1 MAAANLG
8 TNVVWKTS
16 EDMAGRDTDA
26 RSVPATSA
34 QTKIFISLVIVL
46 GWIELAYGLLQWRSD
61 PAGFLVY
68 LAVVCLLSGWKLQLP
83 GVTATLPV
91 NFVFALIGIV
101 SLHLPEVLAAI
112 CTAVLVQHLRQSAK
126 EPHVE
131 HVLFDMASAS
141 LAITASYQIFH
152 STWLRNLPLEVPV
165 LLAVL
170 GCAYFAIT
178 TLLAASYV
186 ALTEEN
192 SIRQVWRKL
201 YLWAF
206 PFSLLA
212 AATAGLFEV
221 AKQHLGLQTSLLVV
235 PVAFLV
241 FGTYR
246 KYLSRMEEEKKRA
259 NETAAIHLRTIESL
273 ALAIE
278 AKDHTTHDHLQRVQT
293 YAVEIAKEMN
303 LTDSELEAVRAASL
317 LHDIGKLAVPE
328 HIVCKPGKLTPEEF
342 EKMKVHPVVGAEI
355 LARAH
360 FPYPVV
366 PIVRSHHEK
375 WDGSGYPDGLRGTE
389 IPLGAR
395 ILAVVDC
402 LDALASDRQYR
413 RALPLGKA
421 MEMVAEQAGVSFD
434 PEVVWILQRRYIE
447 LEQKARGIP
456 SESLSLSTDVKI
468 ERGAAPAAGFE
479 EAADPGFLPASPLAG
494 WGALFQVLETLPGLL
509 APREVFA
516 LFTGRLQELIPCDG
530 VAVYMRCDDTLVPQ
544 LACGVYADA
553 LSSVKI
559 SVGDG
564 LPGWVAANGRPILN
578 GHPSVNA
585 GEKTGLRSAL
595 AVPLEGEQE
604 ITGVLALYRSQAD
617 AFSAGDLQHL
627 MALGPLLGH
636 VVESCRTQSQ
646 RGRNNVV
653 PIASQT
659 APRTRGLRQEMVT
672 V

>member
-1 MAAANLG
+1 
-8 TNVVWKTS
+8 
-16 EDMAGRDTDA
+16 MAGTDMDA
-26 RSVPATSA
+26 RAALARSA
-34 QTKIFISLVIVL
+34 QTKIFISLVVVL
-46 GWIELAYGLLQWRSD
+46 GWVELVYGLLQWRFD
-61 PAGFLVY
+61 PASFLVY
-68 LAVVCLLSGWKLQLP
+68 LAVVWLLSGWKMQLP

-101 SLHLPEVLAAI
+101 SLHMPEVLAAI
-112 CTAVLVQHLRQSAK
+112 CSAVLVQHLRQCTK
-126 EPHVE
+126 KPQLVR
-131 HVLFDMASAS
+131 VLFDIASAS

-152 STWLRNLPLEVPV
+152 STWLRNLPLETPV
-165 LLAVL
+165 LLAIL

-186 ALTEEN
+186 AVSEDD

-235 PVAFLV
+235 PVAALV

-246 KYLSRMEEEKKRA
+246 KYLGRLEEEKKHA
-259 NETAAIHLRTIESL
+259 NERAAIHLRTIESL

-303 LTDSELEAVRAASL
+303 LAESELEAVRAASL

-375 WDGSGYPDGLRGTE
+375 WDGSGYPDGLKGTE
-389 IPLGAR
+389 IPIGAR

-421 MEMVAEQAGVSFD
+421 MEMVADQAGMAFD
-434 PEVVWILQRRYIE
+434 PEVVLILQKRYIE
-447 LEQKARGIP
+447 LEQKARGVQA
-456 SESLSLSTDVKI
+456 ESLSLSTDVKI

-479 EAADPGFLPASPLAG
+479 EAAYPASLSVSPTAG
-494 WGALFQVLETLPGLL
+494 WGPLLQVLETLPGLL
-509 APREVFA
+509 APREVFT
-516 LFTGRLQELIPCDG
+516 LFTGRLQELIPSDG
-530 VAVYMRCDDTLVPQ
+530 LAVYMRCDDTLIPQ
-544 LACGVYADA
+544 LACGPHAES
-553 LSSVKI
+553 LSSVKM
-559 SVGDG
+559 SVGEG

-585 GEKTGLRSAL
+585 GGKTGLRSAL
-595 AVPLEGEQE
+595 AVPLEGDQE
-604 ITGVLALYRSQAD
+604 IAGVLALYRTQAD

-636 VVESCRTQSQ
+636 LVESCRTHSQ
-646 RGRNNVV
+646 RSRNNVV
-653 PIASQT
+653 PIATQA

>member
-1 MAAANLG
+1 
-8 TNVVWKTS
+8 
-16 EDMAGRDTDA
+16 
-26 RSVPATSA
+26 
-34 QTKIFISLVIVL
+34 
-46 GWIELAYGLLQWRSD
+46 
-61 PAGFLVY
+61 
-68 LAVVCLLSGWKLQLP
+68 
-83 GVTATLPV
+83 
-91 NFVFALIGIV
+91 
-101 SLHLPEVLAAI
+101 
-112 CTAVLVQHLRQSAK
+112 
-126 EPHVE
+126 
-131 HVLFDMASAS
+131 
-141 LAITASYQIFH
+141 
-152 STWLRNLPLEVPV
+152 
-165 LLAVL
+165 
-170 GCAYFAIT
+170 
-178 TLLAASYV
+178 
-186 ALTEEN
+186 
-192 SIRQVWRKL
+192 
-201 YLWAF
+201 
-206 PFSLLA
+206 
-212 AATAGLFEV
+212 
-221 AKQHLGLQTSLLVV
+221 
-235 PVAFLV
+235 
-241 FGTYR
+241 
-246 KYLSRMEEEKKRA
+246 
-259 NETAAIHLRTIESL
+259 
-273 ALAIE
+273 
-278 AKDHTTHDHLQRVQT
+278 
-293 YAVEIAKEMN
+293 MN

-530 VAVYMRCDDTLVPQ
+530 VAVYMRCDDTLIPQ

>member
-1 MAAANLG
+1 M
-8 TNVVWKTS
+8 
-16 EDMAGRDTDA
+16 DA
-26 RSVPATSA
+26 RAALARSA
-34 QTKIFISLVIVL
+34 QTKIFISLVVVL
-46 GWIELAYGLLQWRSD
+46 GWVELAYGLLQWRSD
-61 PAGFLVY
+61 PASFLVY
-68 LAVVCLLSGWKLQLP
+68 LAVVWLLSGWKLQLP

-112 CTAVLVQHLRQSAK
+112 CSAVLVQHLRQSTK
-126 EPHVE
+126 KPQVVR
-131 HVLFDMASAS
+131 VLFDIASAS
-141 LAITASYQIFH
+141 IAITASYQIFH
-152 STWLRNLPLEVPV
+152 STWLRNLPLEMPV
-165 LLAVL
+165 LLAIL

-178 TLLAASYV
+178 TLLAASYIAV
-186 ALTEEN
+186 SEDD
-192 SIRQVWRKL
+192 SIRRVWRKL

-235 PVAFLV
+235 PIAALV
-241 FGTYR
+241 FGSYK
-246 KYLSRMEEEKKRA
+246 KYLSRLEEEKKNA
-259 NETAAIHLRTIESL
+259 NERAAIHLRTIESL

-375 WDGSGYPDGLRGTE
+375 WDGSGYPDGLKGTE
-389 IPLGAR
+389 IPIGAR

-421 MEMVAEQAGVSFD
+421 MEMVADQAGLAFD
-434 PEVVWILQRRYIE
+434 PEVVLILQERYIE
-447 LEQKARGIP
+447 LEQKARGVQA
-456 SESLSLSTDVKI
+456 ESLSLSTDVKI

-479 EAADPGFLPASPLAG
+479 EVADHGSLLAAPMAG

-509 APREVFA
+509 APREIFA
-516 LFTGRLQELIPCDG
+516 LFTGRLQELIPYDG
-530 VAVYMRCDDTLVPQ
+530 LAVYMRCDDTLIPQ
-544 LACGVYADA
+544 LACGTHAEA
-553 LSSVKI
+553 LSSVKM
-559 SVGDG
+559 SVGEG

-595 AVPLEGEQE
+595 AVPLEGDQE
-604 ITGVLALYRSQAD
+604 IAGVLALYRTQAD
-617 AFSAGDLQHL
+617 AFSAGDLQQL

-636 VVESCRTQSQ
+636 VVESCRTHSQ
-646 RGRNNVV
+646 RSRNNVV
-653 PIASQT
+653 PIATQA

>member
-1 MAAANLG
+1 LG
-8 TNVVWKTS
+8 TNVVWETSVEMAKT
-16 EDMAGRDTDA
+16 DTDA
-26 RSVPATSA
+26 RSALSNSA
-34 QTKIFISLVIVL
+34 QAKIFISLVVVL
-46 GWIELAYGLLQWRSD
+46 GWMELIYGLFQWRWD

-68 LAVVCLLSGWKLQLP
+68 LVVVCLLSGWKVELP

-112 CTAVLVQHLRQSAK
+112 CSAVLVQHLRQSTKKA
-126 EPHVE
+126 HV
-131 HVLFDMASAS
+131 VQLLFDIAGASI
-141 LAITASYQIFH
+141 AITASYQIFH
-152 STWLRNLPLEVPV
+152 STRLRSLPLETPV

-170 GCAYFAIT
+170 GCTYFAIT

-186 ALTEEN
+186 AVTEDN
-192 SIRQVWRKL
+192 SIRQAWRKF

-235 PVAFLV
+235 PVAALV
-241 FGTYR
+241 YGSYR
-246 KYLSRMEEEKKRA
+246 KYLGRLEEEKKHA

-293 YAVEIAKEMN
+293 YAVEIAKELN
-303 LTDSELEAVRAASL
+303 LAGSELEALRAASL

-375 WDGSGYPDGLRGTE
+375 WDGSGYPDGLKGTE
-389 IPLGAR
+389 IPIGAR
-395 ILAVVDC
+395 ILSVVDC

-434 PEVVWILQRRYIE
+434 PDVVRILQRRYIE
-447 LEQKARGIP
+447 LEQKARGIQA
-456 SESLSLSTDVKI
+456 ESLSLSMDVKI

-479 EAADPGFLPASPLAG
+479 QAADSGSLSAVPTAD
-494 WGALFQVLETLPGLL
+494 WGALLEVLETLPGLL

-516 LFTGRLQELIPCDG
+516 LFTSRLQELIPSDSL
-530 VAVYMRCDDTLVPQ
+530 AVYMRCDDTLIPQ
-544 LACGVYADA
+544 LACGAHA
-553 LSSVKI
+553 EFLSSMKI
-559 SVGDG
+559 SLGEG

-604 ITGVLALYRSQAD
+604 IAGVLALYRTQAD
-617 AFSAGDLQHL
+617 AFSPADLQRL
-627 MALGPLLGH
+627 MSLGPLLGQ
-636 VVESCRTQSQ
+636 VVESSRNLSQ

-653 PIASQT
+653 PIASQA
-659 APRTRGLRQEMVT
+659 APRPRGLRPEMVT

>member
-1 MAAANLG
+1 
-8 TNVVWKTS
+8 
-16 EDMAGRDTDA
+16 MAGTDMDA
-26 RSVPATSA
+26 RAALARSA
-34 QTKIFISLVIVL
+34 QTKIFISLVVVL
-46 GWIELAYGLLQWRSD
+46 GWVELAYGLLQWRSD
-61 PAGFLVY
+61 PASFLVY
-68 LAVVCLLSGWKLQLP
+68 LAVVWLLSGWKLQLP

-112 CTAVLVQHLRQSAK
+112 CSAVLVQHLRQSTK
-126 EPHVE
+126 KPQVVR
-131 HVLFDMASAS
+131 VLFDIASAS
-141 LAITASYQIFH
+141 IAITASYQIFH
-152 STWLRNLPLEVPV
+152 STWLRNLPLEMPV
-165 LLAVL
+165 LLAIL

-178 TLLAASYV
+178 TLLAASYIAV
-186 ALTEEN
+186 SEDD
-192 SIRQVWRKL
+192 SIRRVWRKL

-235 PVAFLV
+235 PIAALV
-241 FGTYR
+241 FGSYK
-246 KYLSRMEEEKKRA
+246 KYLSRLEEEKKNA
-259 NETAAIHLRTIESL
+259 NERAAIHLRTIESL

-293 YAVEIAKEMN
+293 YAVEIAKEMK
-303 LTDSELEAVRAASL
+303 LTEGELEAVRAASL

-375 WDGSGYPDGLRGTE
+375 WDGSGYPDGLKGTE
-389 IPLGAR
+389 IPIGAR

-421 MEMVAEQAGVSFD
+421 MEMVAEQAGLSFD
-434 PEVVWILQRRYIE
+434 PEVVRILQKRYIE
-447 LEQKARGIP
+447 LEQKARGIQ
-456 SESLSLSTDVKI
+456 SESLSLSMDMKI

-479 EAADPGFLPASPLAG
+479 KVADPGALLAAPMAG

-516 LFTGRLQELIPCDG
+516 LFTGRLQELIPSDG
-530 VAVYMRCDDTLVPQ
+530 LAVYMRCDDTLIPQ
-544 LACGVYADA
+544 LACGTHAEA
-553 LSSVKI
+553 LASVKV
-559 SVGDG
+559 SLGEG

-595 AVPLEGEQE
+595 AVPLEGDQE
-604 ITGVLALYRSQAD
+604 IAGVLALYRTQAD
-617 AFSAGDLQHL
+617 AFSAGDLQQL

-636 VVESCRTQSQ
+636 VVESCRTHSQ
-646 RGRNNVV
+646 RSRNNVV
-653 PIASQT
+653 PIATQA

>member
-1 MAAANLG
+1 
-8 TNVVWKTS
+8 
-16 EDMAGRDTDA
+16 MAGTDLDA
-26 RSVPATSA
+26 RAALARSA
-34 QTKIFISLVIVL
+34 QTKIFISLVVVL

-61 PAGFLVY
+61 PASFLVY
-68 LAVVCLLSGWKLQLP
+68 LAVVWLLSGWKVQLP
-83 GVTATLPV
+83 GVSATLPV

-112 CTAVLVQHLRQSAK
+112 CSAVLVQHLRQCTK
-126 EPHVE
+126 KPHLVR
-131 HVLFDMASAS
+131 VLFDIASAS

-152 STWLRNLPLEVPV
+152 SAWLRNLPLETPV
-165 LLAVL
+165 LLAIL

-186 ALTEEN
+186 AVSEDD

-235 PVAFLV
+235 PVAALV

-246 KYLSRMEEEKKRA
+246 KYLGRLEEEKKHA
-259 NETAAIHLRTIESL
+259 NERAAIHLRTIESL

-303 LTDSELEAVRAASL
+303 LAESELEAVRAASL

-375 WDGSGYPDGLRGTE
+375 WDGSGYPDGLKGTE
-389 IPLGAR
+389 IPIGAR

-421 MEMVAEQAGVSFD
+421 MEMVADQAGMAFD
-434 PEVVWILQRRYIE
+434 PEVVLILQKRYIE
-447 LEQKARGIP
+447 LEQKARGVQA
-456 SESLSLSTDVKI
+456 ESLSLSTDVKI

-479 EAADPGFLPASPLAG
+479 EAAYPASLPVSPTAG
-494 WGALFQVLETLPGLL
+494 WGPLLQVLETLPGLL

-516 LFTGRLQELIPCDG
+516 LFTGRLQELIPSDG
-530 VAVYMRCDDTLVPQ
+530 LAVYMRCDDTLIPQ
-544 LACGVYADA
+544 LACGPHAES
-553 LSSVKI
+553 LSSVKM
-559 SVGDG
+559 SVGEG

-585 GEKTGLRSAL
+585 GDKTGLRSAL
-595 AVPLEGEQE
+595 AVPLEGDQE
-604 ITGVLALYRSQAD
+604 IAGVLALYRTQAD

-636 VVESCRTQSQ
+636 LVESCRTHSQ
-646 RGRNNVV
+646 RSRNNVV
-653 PIASQT
+653 PIAPQA

>member
-1 MAAANLG
+1 MARTVA
-8 TNVVWKTS
+8 
-16 EDMAGRDTDA
+16 DT
-26 RSVPATSA
+26 RSALAISA

-68 LAVVCLLSGWKLQLP
+68 LVVVCLLSGWKVQLP

-112 CTAVLVQHLRQSAK
+112 CTAVLVQHLRQSTK
-126 EPHVE
+126 KLQLEQ
-131 HVLFDMASAS
+131 VLFDVASAS

-152 STWLRNLPLEVPV
+152 STWLRNLPLETPV
-165 LLAVL
+165 LLVVL

-178 TLLAASYV
+178 TLLAASHV
-186 ALTEEN
+186 ALREDN

-206 PFSLLA
+206 PFSMLA

-221 AKQHLGLQTSLLVV
+221 GKQHLGLQTSLLVV
-235 PVAFLV
+235 PVASLV

-246 KYLSRMEEEKKRA
+246 KYLGRLEEDKKRA

-293 YAVEIAKEMN
+293 YAVEIAKEMK
-303 LTDSELEAVRAASL
+303 LTDGDLEAVRAASL

-389 IPLGAR
+389 IPIGAR

-421 MEMVAEQAGVSFD
+421 MEMVAEQAGLSFD
-434 PEVVWILQRRYIE
+434 PEVVRILQRRYIE
-447 LEQKARGIP
+447 LEQKARGIQA
-456 SESLSLSTDVKI
+456 ESLSLSTDVKI
-468 ERGAAPAAGFE
+468 DRGAAPAAGFE
-479 EAADPGFLPASPLAG
+479 EAADSGFLAASPVAG
-494 WGALFQVLETLPGLL
+494 WGALLQVLETLPGLL
-509 APREVFA
+509 APTIR
-516 LFTGRLQELIPCDG
+516 
-530 VAVYMRCDDTLVPQ
+530 
-544 LACGVYADA
+544 
-553 LSSVKI
+553 
-559 SVGDG
+559 
-564 LPGWVAANGRPILN
+564 
-578 GHPSVNA
+578 
-585 GEKTGLRSAL
+585 
-595 AVPLEGEQE
+595 
-604 ITGVLALYRSQAD
+604 
-617 AFSAGDLQHL
+617 
-627 MALGPLLGH
+627 
-636 VVESCRTQSQ
+636 
-646 RGRNNVV
+646 
-653 PIASQT
+653 
-659 APRTRGLRQEMVT
+659 
-672 V
+672 

>member
-1 MAAANLG
+1 LG
-8 TNVVWKTS
+8 TNVVWDS
-16 EDMAGRDTDA
+16 SVDMAVTDMDA
-26 RSVPATSA
+26 RAALARSA
-34 QTKIFISLVIVL
+34 QTKIFISLVVVL
-46 GWIELAYGLLQWRSD
+46 GWVELAYGLLQWRSD
-61 PAGFLVY
+61 LASFLVY
-68 LAVVCLLSGWKLQLP
+68 LAVVWLLSGWKVRLP

-91 NFVFALIGIV
+91 NFVFALIGVV

-112 CTAVLVQHLRQSAK
+112 CSAVLVQHLRQATK
-126 EPHVE
+126 KPQWVRA
-131 HVLFDMASAS
+131 LFDIASAS
-141 LAITASYQIFH
+141 IAITASYQIFH
-152 STWLRNLPLEVPV
+152 STWLRNLPLETPV
-165 LLAVL
+165 LLAIL
-170 GCAYFAIT
+170 GCTYFAIT

-186 ALTEEN
+186 AVSEDD
-192 SIRQVWRKL
+192 SIRRVWRKL

-206 PFSLLA
+206 PFNLLA

-235 PVAFLV
+235 PVAALV
-241 FGTYR
+241 FGSYK
-246 KYLSRMEEEKKRA
+246 KYLGRLEEEKKNA
-259 NETAAIHLRTIESL
+259 NERAAIHLRTIESL

-389 IPLGAR
+389 IPIGAR

-421 MEMVAEQAGVSFD
+421 MEMVADQAGLAFD
-434 PEVVWILQRRYIE
+434 PEVVLILQKRYVE
-447 LEQKARGIP
+447 LEQKARGVQA
-456 SESLSLSTDVKI
+456 ESLSLSTDVKI

-479 EAADPGFLPASPLAG
+479 EAADPGLLLAAPMAG

-516 LFTGRLQELIPCDG
+516 LFTGRLQELIPSDG
-530 VAVYMRCDDTLVPQ
+530 LAVYMRCDDTLIPQ
-544 LACGVYADA
+544 LACGAHAEA
-553 LSSVKI
+553 LSSVKVA
-559 SVGDG
+559 VGEG

-595 AVPLEGEQE
+595 AVPLEGDQE
-604 ITGVLALYRSQAD
+604 IAGVLALYRTQAD
-617 AFSAGDLQHL
+617 AFSAGDLQQL

-636 VVESCRTQSQ
+636 VVESCRTHSQ
-646 RGRNNVV
+646 RSRNNVV
-653 PIASQT
+653 PIATQA